1 MGYFLSFEISGLC
14 LSSGIMTSSLLH
26 SSTNCR
32 FSCFQIVF
40 ENVYPSCDLVTLE
53 HLKEL
58 SSKRK
63 AIEDSINE
71 SSFITEAI
79 AKEMSG
85 GLESRFEQVT
95 VYDVLNIFLCTV
107 CKCLYLLL

>member
-1 MGYFLSFEISGLC
+1 MSCIGMMI
-14 LSSGIMTSSLLH
+14 SSLLL

-40 ENVYPSCDLVTLE
+40 EDVFPAYNLVTLE

-85 GLESRFEQVT
+85 GLESRYEQVT
-95 VYDVLNIFLCTV
+95 VYAVLSLSAPYHHFSVHSMQKSVSSLCPFT
-107 CKCLYLLL
+107 LI